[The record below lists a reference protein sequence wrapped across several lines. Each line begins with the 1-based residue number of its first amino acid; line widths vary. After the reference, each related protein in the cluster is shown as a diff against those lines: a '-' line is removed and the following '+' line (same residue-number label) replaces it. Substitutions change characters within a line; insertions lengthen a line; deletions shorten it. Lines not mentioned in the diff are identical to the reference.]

1 MGVIGGPAGSLPLD
15 EAALAGRRGEEQ
27 PMRILVVED
36 DPDLGDAIQR
46 RLRRDGYAVD
56 LLTDGRTAD
65 EVLRYQSYEV
75 VVLDIGLPS
84 MDGFAVLSALRR
96 RGDRTPVLMLTAR
109 SDIEDRV
116 TALDVGADD
125 YLAKPFDFRE
135 LDARCRALMRRT
147 QGLASGVTTIGK
159 LTFDRGAKIARLDD
173 MQLNLPNREYR
184 LLEIFVGNLGRV
196 LSKDQIAS
204 QLFDFD
210 DEAGANAIEIYV
222 GRLRRKLGD
231 ALKIK
236 TLRGLGYVA
245 EVGGQDAG

>member
-1 MGVIGGPAGSLPLD
+1 L
-15 EAALAGRRGEEQ
+15 
-27 PMRILVVED
+27 RILVVED

-56 LLTDGRTAD
+56 LIADGRTAD
-65 EVLRYQSYEV
+65 EVLRYQAYEV
-75 VVLDIGLPS
+75 IVLDIGLPS
-84 MDGFAVLSALRR
+84 VDGFTILRSLR
-96 RGDRTPVLMLTAR
+96 QRGDRTPVLMLTAR

-135 LDARCRALMRRT
+135 LYARCRALMRRT
-147 QGLASGVTTIGK
+147 QGVASSVTQIGK
-159 LTFDRGAKIARLDD
+159 LTFDRSAKIARLDD
-173 MQLNLPNREYR
+173 IQLNLPNREYR
-184 LLEIFVGNLGRV
+184 LLEIFIGNLGRV

-210 DEAGANAIEIYV
+210 SDAGTNAIEIYV
-222 GRLRRKLGD
+222 GRLRRKVGT
-231 ALKIK
+231 ALTIK

-245 EVGGQDAG
+245 EPDAADGQ

>member
-1 MGVIGGPAGSLPLD
+1 
-15 EAALAGRRGEEQ
+15 
-27 PMRILVVED
+27 MRILVVED

-56 LLTDGRTAD
+56 LIADGRTAD
-65 EVLRYQSYEV
+65 EVLRYQAYEV
-75 VVLDIGLPS
+75 IVLDIGLPS
-84 MDGFAVLSALRR
+84 VDGFTILRSLR
-96 RGDRTPVLMLTAR
+96 QRGDRTPVLMLTAR

-135 LDARCRALMRRT
+135 LYARCRALMRRT
-147 QGLASGVTTIGK
+147 QGVASSVTQIGK
-159 LTFDRGAKIARLDD
+159 LTFDRSAKIARLDD
-173 MQLNLPNREYR
+173 IQLNLPNREYR
-184 LLEIFVGNLGRV
+184 LLEIFIGNLGRV

-210 DEAGANAIEIYV
+210 SDAGTNAIEIYV
-222 GRLRRKLGD
+222 GRLRRKVGT
-231 ALKIK
+231 ALTIK

-245 EVGGQDAG
+245 EPDAADGQ